1 MTETDIL
8 QKLDQSFNT
17 LSQERKAIVVP
28 LTEIV
33 QKAGLD
39 KKQASKYEQI
49 LKSSGNFKLDY
60 KKEGV
65 FVNRKNFKPMEKPM
79 TIPQNTTNNNV
90 KLHDRIK
97 ALRDALSEGLY
108 EKDEAVRL
116 ALLTAIAGESIFF
129 LGDPGC
135 AKSMIARRI
144 VQAFK
149 ADGDDKV
156 KYFETLLNAYTTPDE
171 VFGNVSLK
179 GLNGELPD
187 CKDKEVYR
195 RLTEGMLPEA
205 DIAFLDEIWKANST
219 ILNSLLTIVNER
231 KFHNGNKVENVPLK
245 ALFAASNEFPAK
257 NQGLEALYDRL
268 VLRLMI
274 SFIKDENKFF
284 DMVETPSSSEFEL
297 PEEVKKLQITNAEL
311 EEWKKEI
318 DEISL
323 SDAAKSVITAVRK
336 ELVIR
341 NQSMSEEDEQDG
353 ELFEV
358 GDRRWKKIVHILKT
372 SAFLNDRDDVDLM
385 DCQLIEYCIWSTEKQ
400 QKVVREIVEKCIQ
413 QNGLDC
419 DTAIDEIKEQIEE
432 FDSVIT
438 KRFFIEAPDK
448 PLEYKM
454 ADGKIAYKFKRNH
467 DVSFADRNVVATY
480 INGDYTWNGY
490 NDRQGMLY
498 DSNKNPLGSSEN
510 FSFSSFKIEQ
520 DTVSWTDFWRNW
532 KGYRY
537 SDSSYSMKIETT
549 TGGFQKDPYLFA
561 PDKENNLHAIQNEV
575 DQSNYQPIT
584 DLIFSEIKKLDNF
597 AKEQTAPYRANL
609 FADQHY
615 CDVIMNTVTEAKRDL
630 QNAQV
635 DLDKKRSRYQD

>member
-108 EKDEAVRL
+108 EKDDAVRL

-297 PEEVKKLQITNAEL
+297 PEEVKVN
-311 EEWKKEI
+311 
-318 DEISL
+318 
-323 SDAAKSVITAVRK
+323 
-336 ELVIR
+336 
-341 NQSMSEEDEQDG
+341 
-353 ELFEV
+353 
-358 GDRRWKKIVHILKT
+358 
-372 SAFLNDRDDVDLM
+372 SAFSAGM
-385 DCQLIEYCIWSTEKQ
+385 YGK
-400 QKVVREIVEKCIQ
+400 
-413 QNGLDC
+413 
-419 DTAIDEIKEQIEE
+419 
-432 FDSVIT
+432 
-438 KRFFIEAPDK
+438 FIE
-448 PLEYKM
+448 
-454 ADGKIAYKFKRNH
+454 
-467 DVSFADRNVVATY
+467 
-480 INGDYTWNGY
+480 
-490 NDRQGMLY
+490 
-498 DSNKNPLGSSEN
+498 
-510 FSFSSFKIEQ
+510 
-520 DTVSWTDFWRNW
+520 
-532 KGYRY
+532 
-537 SDSSYSMKIETT
+537 
-549 TGGFQKDPYLFA
+549 
-561 PDKENNLHAIQNEV
+561 
-575 DQSNYQPIT
+575 
-584 DLIFSEIKKLDNF
+584 
-597 AKEQTAPYRANL
+597 
-609 FADQHY
+609 
-615 CDVIMNTVTEAKRDL
+615 
-630 QNAQV
+630 
-635 DLDKKRSRYQD
+635 